1 MSRVIKIILVLA
13 LLSSCSATW
22 HLRRA
27 VKKDPS
33 IVTTT
38 TIETV
43 KVIRDSGHAIIK
55 IGRDTTIFDS
65 LVTINVKYDS
75 NGVSNLT
82 WVLKDIP
89 VKIVTNTVTIVPPR
103 SRQEIRQEE
112 KTKRYR
118 AKQCA
123 KITKAQIKSNT
134 KKLKKTQNSI
144 IYWAVLIII
153 VAIVYSA
160 FRLKKL
166 IAF

>member
-1 MSRVIKIILVLA
+1 MSKIIKIILVIS
-13 LLSSCSATW
+13 LLSSCSSTW

-27 VKKDPS
+27 IKKDPT

-89 VKIVTNTVTIVPPR
+89 VKVVTNIVTIVPPK

-112 KTKRYR
+112 KTKRYK
-118 AKQCA
+118 AKQCT
-123 KITKAQIKSNT
+123 KIAKAQIKSNT

-153 VAIVYSA
+153 IAIVYSA

>member
-43 KVIRDSGHAIIK
+43 KVVKDSGHAIIK

-65 LVTINVKYDS
+65 LITINVKYDS

-89 VKIVTNTVTIVPPR
+89 VQVVTKTVTIVAPK
-103 SRQEIRQEE
+103 SRQQIRQEE
-112 KTKRYR
+112 KTKRYK

-123 KITKAQIKSNT
+123 KIAKAQIKNDS
-134 KKLKKTQNSI
+134 KKFKKTKNNL
-144 IYWAVLIII
+144 IYWAILIII

-166 IAF
+166 LTF